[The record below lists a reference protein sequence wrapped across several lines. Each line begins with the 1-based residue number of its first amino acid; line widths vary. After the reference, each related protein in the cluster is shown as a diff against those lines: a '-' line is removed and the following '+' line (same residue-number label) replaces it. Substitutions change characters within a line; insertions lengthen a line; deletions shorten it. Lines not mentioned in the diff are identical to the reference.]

1 MSKTQRSTPPTIQAR
16 EIKLAQVAAFP
27 RMRALAWTGDTLYA
41 SRGYELLSAQIAG
54 CDVHWHT
61 VGKYFPAR
69 WRNLS
74 STSRLSSRLFR
85 DGFHALAILPSGRF
99 VAAVPGAIIT
109 LAPGQTE
116 FQTTHRVV
124 RGTRPLHFAV
134 TPDGRIFWGEYYD
147 NPNRA
152 EVQIYVSRDLGAS
165 WNIAHTFPRGS
176 IRHVHNLVYDR
187 WADRLWVLTGDEGGE
202 CRILR
207 ASYEF
212 KNVEAVISGDQQ
224 ARAVALLPAEDGV
237 YFSTD
242 SPSEPNY
249 VYRLNRGGKLD
260 KLASLSSSSIYG
272 CRVGVNLF
280 FSTMVEPSAANPDS
294 YARVYGSADGLVWR
308 SLVKWQKDRW
318 PMRLFQYGN
327 VIFPDGENTS
337 GILALTSVA
346 VAGGDQETS
355 LWQVQRQ

>member
-1 MSKTQRSTPPTIQAR
+1 MAALASSAMSPIQAR

-27 RMRALAWTGDTLYA
+27 RMRALAWNGDTLHA

-54 CDVHWHT
+54 CDVHWHR

-74 STSRLSSRLFR
+74 SASRLSSRLFR
-85 DGFHALAILPSGRF
+85 DGFHALAILPSGHF

-147 NPNRA
+147 NPERA
-152 EVQIYVSRDLGAS
+152 EVHIYVSTDLGAS
-165 WNIAHTFPRGS
+165 WNIARTFPRGS

-187 WADRLWVLTGDEGGE
+187 WADCLWVLTGDEGGE
-202 CRILR
+202 CRILC
-207 ASYEF
+207 ASYDF
-212 KNVEAVISGDQQ
+212 KNVDAVIFGDQQ
-224 ARAVALLPAEDGV
+224 ARAVALLPAEDGI

-242 SPSEPNY
+242 SPLEANY
-249 VYRLNRGGKLD
+249 VYRLDRRGRID

-294 YARVYGSADGLVWR
+294 YARVYGSFEGVNWQ
-308 SLVKWQKDRW
+308 SLLKWPKDKW
-318 PMRLFQYGN
+318 PMRFFQYGN

-337 GILALTSVA
+337 GMLALTSVA
-346 VAGGDQETS
+346 VAGGDEETS
-355 LWQVQRQ
+355 LWQVQQQ